1 MTQNVALLLSPLRQC
16 IKYDKICTSDIH
28 ICTYKCR
35 FSQDI
40 PSVSMV
46 RTKAKVLVFRLLAD
60 CGFAVHSDSEAT
72 NMVQMMCVFFFIVV
86 QHKVFASREE
96 QTAHEKAHRVS
107 PSLRCTVCR
116 KSFSDAAT
124 LKRHLRVHVS
134 ERHYSCAVCFKGF
147 ADSGSLNKHRARGCY
162 AHSAAILDSSKL
174 PCADCGKVGL
184 LRLCLACLVAVCVF
198 CVSLFCLFPCYLI
211 LQHSC
216 VQR

>member
-1 MTQNVALLLSPLRQC
+1 
-16 IKYDKICTSDIH
+16 
-28 ICTYKCR
+28 
-35 FSQDI
+35 
-40 PSVSMV
+40 
-46 RTKAKVLVFRLLAD
+46 
-60 CGFAVHSDSEAT
+60 
-72 NMVQMMCVFFFIVV
+72 MCVFFFIVV

-184 LRLCLACLVAVCVF
+184 LRLFLLAWLLCVCFVSVYFAYFPVTLFSSTAVYNAESGNIF
-198 CVSLFCLFPCYLI
+198 IRPTS
-211 LQHSC
+211 
-216 VQR
+216 